1 MLVYLVKWVVNNPS
15 LCDKKQCIKVTIN
28 GQLFLLMLI
37 EKLELAG
44 IHIISANTDGIV
56 SIILER

>member
-1 MLVYLVKWVVNNPS
+1 MY
-15 LCDKKQCIKVTIN
+15 QVTIN

-44 IHIISANTDGIV
+44 IHVISANTDGIV
-56 SIILER
+56 SIIPNDKFELYCNLCHEWEK